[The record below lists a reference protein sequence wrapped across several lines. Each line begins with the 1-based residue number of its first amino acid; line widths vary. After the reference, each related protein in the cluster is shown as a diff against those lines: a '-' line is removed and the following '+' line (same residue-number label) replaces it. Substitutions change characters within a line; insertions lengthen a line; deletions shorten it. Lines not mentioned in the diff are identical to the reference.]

1 MKGYSVLEN
10 LSRIQRNRELN
21 GERGFTL
28 IELLIVIV
36 VLGILAAV
44 VVFALGGVTGQST
57 VAACNS
63 DAKTVSVAVS
73 AYEASPPSTIAVG
86 TPPATLGALVPNY
99 LKAAPSNTAY
109 NLTLDSSGNVL
120 VALVS
125 GDPGDPTTAYNPVG
139 PGTTAEP
146 YEGSLPYTF
155 PTTAPSGTFN
165 WPLTLAGK
173 SICTGA

>member
-1 MKGYSVLEN
+1 MKGYSVLDN

-44 VVFALGGVTGQST
+44 VVFALGGVTGQS
-57 VAACNS
+57 
-63 DAKTVSVAVS
+63 SVAVS